1 MRRRGLLAA
10 DLSLYFVGDEVSI
23 GWRVI
28 SVIESAL
35 QSMDETKGN
44 DVLEH
49 WLSIKIAG

>member
-10 DLSLYFVGDEVSI
+10 DLGLAFVGDEVSI
-23 GWRVI
+23 GLWVI

-35 QSMDETKGN
+35 QSMDETEGN

-49 WLSIKIAG
+49 